1 MGLLE
6 QLQADY
12 KQAFKDKNTLA
23 KDVLSIVL
31 ATIKNKEIEIHKPLD
46 DKEIQQILLKE
57 QKAIK
62 ETLSYLMKTDKKDDI
77 VAEEAKV
84 ALLAQY
90 LPTLLSDAETTHI
103 VQSAIAE
110 LQIQDVAKERGKL
123 IGYVLQ
129 QYPGQVDP
137 AVLQTIILWLIG

>member
-31 ATIKNKEIEIHKPLD
+31 ATIKNKEIEIHKSLD

-84 ALLAQY
+84 VLLAQY
-90 LPTLLSDAETTHI
+90 LPTLLSDAETTRI
-103 VQSAIAE
+103 VQAAIAA

-129 QYPGQVDP
+129 QYPGQVNP

>member
-1 MGLLE
+1 M
-6 QLQADY
+6 DY

-84 ALLAQY
+84 TLLAQY
-90 LPTLLSDAETTHI
+90 LPTLLSDAETTRI
-103 VQSAIAE
+103 VQAAIAE

-137 AVLQTIILWLIG
+137 AVLQTIIL